1 VEPASSAQRT
11 IDVTAPVAAPPG
23 VLGRLRRGLAAP
35 VALAVAAALVGFL
48 LVGQLRG
55 EDPEAAPLEAESE
68 GDLARILADL
78 NSEADALQGEIAE
91 LRIQLSDLRR
101 SSRDE
106 TAAAEAADEQLR
118 NLQVLAGTTPVAGP
132 GVVVTIDDPNGSV
145 TYDTLID
152 VVQELRDAGAEALSV
167 NDVRIGVSSAF
178 AEREGGRITVD
189 GTVLTPPYRVSAIG
203 QPATLDG
210 GLKIPGGAVDAI
222 STIKG
227 VQVEVT
233 RRVEI
238 LLPALARPPQFD
250 AARPVAP

>member
-1 VEPASSAQRT
+1 
-11 IDVTAPVAAPPG
+11 
-23 VLGRLRRGLAAP
+23 VLDRLRNGVAGPL
-35 VALAVAAALVGFL
+35 ALAVAAAFVGFL

-55 EDPEAAPLEAESE
+55 EGREAAPLEAESE

-101 SSRDE
+101 SSRDDA
-106 TAAAEAADEQLR
+106 AAAEAADEQLR

-132 GVVVTIDDPNGSV
+132 GVVVTIDDPSGSV

-167 NDVRIGVSSAF
+167 NDVRIGVATAF
-178 AEREGGRITVD
+178 AEREGKVTVD

-222 STIKG
+222 STITG
-227 VQVEVT
+227 VRVDVA
-233 RRVEI
+233 RRVEVR
-238 LLPALARPPQFD
+238 LPALARPPQFD
-250 AARPVAP
+250 AARPVSP

>member
-1 VEPASSAQRT
+1 M
-11 IDVTAPVAAPPG
+11 TAPLAAPPG
-23 VLGRLRRGLAAP
+23 LFGRLRKGLAAP
-35 VALAVAAALVGFL
+35 VALAIAAAFVGFL

-55 EDPEAAPLEAESE
+55 EDREAAPLEAESE

-106 TAAAEAADEQLR
+106 AAAAEAADEQLR

-132 GVVVTIDDPNGSV
+132 GVVVTIDDPNLSV

-167 NDVRIGVSSAF
+167 NDVRIGVATAF
-178 AEREGGRITVD
+178 AERDGKVTVD
-189 GTVLTPPYRVSAIG
+189 GSVLTPPYRVSAIG

-227 VQVEVT
+227 VRVDVT
-233 RRVEI
+233 RRVEVE
-238 LLPALARPPQFD
+238 LPALKRTPQFD